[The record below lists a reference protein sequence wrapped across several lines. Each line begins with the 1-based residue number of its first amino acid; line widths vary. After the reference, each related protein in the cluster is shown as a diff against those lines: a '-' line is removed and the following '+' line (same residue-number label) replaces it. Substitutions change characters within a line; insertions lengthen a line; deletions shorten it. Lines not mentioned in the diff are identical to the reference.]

1 MRCWGLSPREPTSD
15 GLRLDKNAID
25 GGWTLGTQRFIRESG
40 FDAVEAYAVE
50 YCAGLVDP
58 STGKARTDLV
68 EDRDCPLCGRTRDRW
83 RPLWTKDGFD
93 FHACMICGV
102 VFVSPVLRRQFTF
115 EMYASSELMRQYFE
129 MMRHP
134 TRDRFERAKYQYAL
148 QLLWDLKGWRSGK
161 ILDVGCGTGRFLDVA
176 IEAGWQAEG
185 VEIERRCVEDA
196 RARGM
201 TIHDRLFRA
210 SDFDTSAVNVIS
222 CWDVLEHLADPCGLV
237 REMTA
242 ALAPGGVAV
251 ISVPNVDSLAV
262 RVLHQASTQ
271 FCGYSHVNYFGVATL
286 RRLLEDAGLRIL
298 HIESYISEVYVV
310 NAHLRSMEPG
320 REESLL
326 SFLTP
331 DLVHEHLM
339 GNKLLAIAIPHTAA
353 PQ

>member
-1 MRCWGLSPREPTSD
+1 MRYSGLNPSEFASSR
-15 GLRLDKNAID
+15 LRLDKNAID
-25 GGWTLGTQRFIRESG
+25 GGWNLGTQRFNRDSG
-40 FDAVEAYAVE
+40 FDTVEAYAAE
-50 YCAGLVDP
+50 YCASLVDP
-58 STGKARTDLV
+58 STGKARNDLV
-68 EDRDCPLCGRTRDRW
+68 EDRDCPLCRSERDRW

-93 FHACMICGV
+93 FFTCTSCSV
-102 VFVSPVLRRQFTF
+102 VFVAPILRAQYTF
-115 EMYASSELMRQYFE
+115 EMYASSGIMGTYFE

-148 QLLWDLKGWRSGK
+148 QLLSDLKGWTSGA

-196 RARGM
+196 RARGL
-201 TIHDRLFRA
+201 TIHDRFFQA
-210 SDFDTSAVNVIS
+210 SAFDTSAVNVIS

-242 ALAPGGVAV
+242 ALAPGGVV
-251 ISVPNVDSLAV
+251 VVSVPNVDSLAV
-262 RVLHQASTQ
+262 RVLRQASTQ

-286 RRLLEDAGLRIL
+286 RRLLQDAGLRIL

-310 NAHLRSMEPG
+310 NAHLRAMEPG

-339 GNKLLAIAIPHTAA
+339 GNKLLAIAAHPLSETL
-353 PQ
+353 